1 MEKVLS
7 PPQKPM
13 RINNL
18 IVFEELEESKKTFVK
33 AKIKQ
38 ATTFET
44 NVASGSWI
52 INFWK
57 NKPIAKRTTEPN
69 PPPRKTNKKFTLG
82 K

>member
-44 NVASGSWI
+44 NVASGS
-52 INFWK
+52 
-57 NKPIAKRTTEPN
+57 
-69 PPPRKTNKKFTLG
+69 
-82 K
+82 